1 MRRFGLFQL
10 ALGWLLLAGLLY
22 LFFSGWLERQFNPNP
37 AAALVT
43 SGGEVRLLRNRAG
56 HYVAEGH
63 INGETVV
70 FMLDTG
76 ATQVAIPEGMARRLN
91 LGRGAAVQVATA
103 NGMTVGYRTRL
114 DRVGLGPI
122 ELADVPAIITPG
134 MTGEVA
140 LLGMSFLKRLE
151 FTQRGDE
158 LILRLPSS
166 H

>member
-1 MRRFGLFQL
+1 MKRFGLIQL

-37 AAALVT
+37 AVALSAA
-43 SGGEVRLLRNRAG
+43 GEEVRLLRNRAG
-56 HYVAEGH
+56 HYVAEGR
-63 INGETVV
+63 INGEPVV

-76 ATQVAIPEGMARRLN
+76 ATQVAIPEAMARRLG
-91 LGRGAAVQVATA
+91 LERGAAVQVSTA
-103 NGMTVGYRTRL
+103 NGLAVGYRTRL

-122 ELADVPAIITPG
+122 ELADVPAILTPG

-151 FTQRGDE
+151 FSQRGDE
-158 LILRLPSS
+158 LILRLPGA